1 MDDEEIF
8 PRVATATAMQ
18 AIAEGKARLQLGRHE
33 IYQKAEVAI
42 KRARRQTSL
51 LMEHGIIPAPPDE

>member
-1 MDDEEIF
+1 
-8 PRVATATAMQ
+8 MQ